1 MRQKIRLNNEG
12 VREAARGMSPRG
24 GDNVGFG
31 VIVVERRQRLRAA
44 P

>member
-1 MRQKIRLNNEG
+1 MKKIRSNNEG
-12 VREAARGMSPRG
+12 MREAARGMSPSS

-31 VIVVERRQRLRAA
+31 VMVVERRQRLRAA